1 MMGYIPIQEIIIKNL
16 MNEHVE
22 KNDNIFLLPPVEYL
36 HTDMKS
42 TTNEPPHMDTKIT
55 TNENPQIDMP
65 KSRN

>member
-1 MMGYIPIQEIIIKNL
+1 
-16 MNEHVE
+16 MNEHVG
-22 KNDNIFLLPPVEYL
+22 KNNNIFLLPPVEYL

-42 TTNEPPHMDTKIT
+42 TTNEPPHMDMKIT